1 MREQFLD
8 NIDKIKK
15 IISKLE
21 KQEIDPETAEKLFKK
36 GNKMLE
42 ECSDLVNEVSFS
54 VILVG

>member
-42 ECSDLVNEVSFS
+42 ECSDLVNVVSFS